1 MEKPKWDFQI
11 ERPVEEGGEWR
22 VGYTLTFAGEPQP
35 RERIAIE
42 STYSSAQTAIDE
54 ATRLARIHA
63 ADLNGEAPTFEKPT
77 DAEVPFGQHQR
88 F

>member
-11 ERPVEEGGEWR
+11 ERPVEENGLWR
-22 VGYTLTFAGEPQP
+22 IGYTLTLDGVAQP
-35 RERIAIE
+35 GGPIAIE
-42 STYSSAQTAIDE
+42 TTYRSAHTAIDE

-77 DAEVPFGQHQR
+77 EAEVPFGEHQR